1 MFTYIFT
8 VYWRIECALSGIIC
22 LLWFW
27 RGVMKNGGSSFAP
40 WKISISRHFVKGTD
54 DGGWCEKIL
63 RGICAVVWDWDAW
76 GQKSHRDYCKRRI
89 LFGTNMFLPK
99 QKPSIFSLDLH
110 DKKTD
115 TWIYS
120 LKSCKSILSVSS
132 AGWVRIQTF
141 RKNQVEKTS
150 VTQHQSWKI
159 GENINT

>member
-1 MFTYIFT
+1 
-8 VYWRIECALSGIIC
+8 
-22 LLWFW
+22 
-27 RGVMKNGGSSFAP
+27 MKNGGSSFSP

-159 GENINT
+159 GENNT

>member
-1 MFTYIFT
+1 
-8 VYWRIECALSGIIC
+8 
-22 LLWFW
+22 
-27 RGVMKNGGSSFAP
+27 MKNGGSSFSP
-40 WKISISRHFVKGTD
+40 WKISIPRHFVKGTD

-76 GQKSHRDYCKRRI
+76 GQKSHRYYCKRRI

-120 LKSCKSILSVSS
+120 LKSCKNIPTVRLGKVAQHAQLWALFMAKLKGQSQNASNMALGHLIKLQHIQKS
-132 AGWVRIQTF
+132 A
-141 RKNQVEKTS
+141 S
-150 VTQHQSWKI
+150 
-159 GENINT
+159 